1 MGFLHEKQG
10 FSIPVSV
17 DEQGEGS
24 EGGRVLAVV
33 VVQGGKEEDQH

>member
-1 MGFLHEKQG
+1 M
-10 FSIPVSV
+10 SV

-33 VVQGGKEEDQH
+33 VVQGGEEEDQH

>member
-1 MGFLHEKQG
+1 MNFPNEKWG
-10 FSIPVSV
+10 LRRPVSV

-33 VVQGGKEEDQH
+33 VVQGGEEEDQH